1 MRGEYREG
9 VRIELRPH
17 FLLFVTW
24 CNQAERYGEVAWFSD
39 SLLQEIESPA
49 NAFSIFSGE
58 WSAAVPGFETGK
70 SQLFND
76 DRMKWTLGELDSLH
90 GKRVLELGTLE
101 GRHKWDV
108 GTRRSK
114 GSRRT
119 SGHF

>member
-1 MRGEYREG
+1 VQIRQRDIGKLRGFQTLYSKE
-9 VRIELRPH
+9 IEL
-17 FLLFVTW
+17 
-24 CNQAERYGEVAWFSD
+24 
-39 SLLQEIESPA
+39 PA

-58 WSAAVPGFETGK
+58 WSTAVPGFETGK